1 MAELWL
7 RPWAGLVL
15 SGRHIPLSSAAC
27 SVPDGHSGAFWLL
40 APSGQSSF
48 VNGRADFT
56 EPVTGFLSRDRTSSL
71 ALFPLFGPSTLVLD
85 GGVSLDW
92 PACPRKPARGSETHS
107 QEEVEAQA
115 LFRRVEAVWDRIGD
129 LEDALSDPIRLWSS
143 LAERWMNDDEREP
156 RMHPIV
162 RQARGLAYLIEALDR
177 APRRILRR
185 THRHVPIG
193 RVQELDR
200 RSMIWSARQP
210 GDTLVERAGDRQR
223 LLAVAREE
231 SYDTLENRVLRA
243 YGELAAAHAREYVT
257 RNDGRKRKSARINRV
272 QAFGRRCQRLARDLR
287 EKGVRTAEPDVTPN
301 FVLMENPQYRQVW
314 DAWRELLARNP
325 IEDELWRWQS
335 RSWEEFS
342 VLAVVVAL
350 LTVEGS
356 DIIAASPMVFR
367 SEQYRGLWIEHDNPL
382 IVLHFPSSNLVV
394 EVQYRLQRP
403 GEWRAGFAAPI
414 WLRFGHID
422 DGAAFLASIAI
433 WPLWDAASG
442 LVPDETEELAR
453 VTAAGRQ
460 KRLRHCIVLRP
471 GDHATAG
478 DCDMAEGASAVAMG
492 VSGQPLR
499 TSLEALRTVL
509 LNATGQV

>member
-15 SGRHIPLSSAAC
+15 SGRHISVDGATC
-27 SVPDGHSGAFWLL
+27 SVPEDHSGAFWLL
-40 APSGQSSF
+40 APSGRPSF

-56 EPVTGFLSRDRTSSL
+56 EPVTGFASKDKASKL
-71 ALFPLFGPSTLVLD
+71 ALFPLFGTSSLVLD
-85 GGVSLDW
+85 GGIPLDW
-92 PACPRKPARGSETHS
+92 PACPRKPMRGSDTTTH
-107 QEEVEAQA
+107 QDPEAQA

-129 LEDALSDPIRLWSS
+129 VEDALADPIRLWGS
-143 LAERWMNDDEREP
+143 LADRWMNEDEREP

-162 RQARGLAYLIEALDR
+162 RQARGLADLIEALDR

-185 THRHVPIG
+185 THLPMPIG

-243 YGELAAAHAREYVT
+243 YGELATSHAREYVT
-257 RNDGRKRKSARINRV
+257 RNGGRKRTARVNRV

-287 EKGVRTAEPDVTPN
+287 EKGVRTAEPDVTAN
-301 FVLMENPQYRQVW
+301 FVLIENPQYRQVW

-325 IEDELWRWQS
+325 IEDELWRWQA

-350 LTVEGS
+350 LTVKNS
-356 DIIAASPMVFR
+356 DVIAASPLIFR
-367 SEQYRGLWIEHDNPL
+367 TEQHRGIWIDHDNPL
-382 IVLHFPSSNLVV
+382 VVLHLPSSNMVV
-394 EVQYRLQRP
+394 EVQYRLHEP

-414 WLRFGHID
+414 WIRFGHVD
-422 DGAAFLASIAI
+422 DDAAFLANIAVWPI
-433 WPLWDAASG
+433 WDTESG
-442 LVPDETEELAR
+442 LVPDETEELSR
-453 VTAAGRQ
+453 ITAMRRP
-460 KRLRHCIVLRP
+460 KRLRHCIVMRP
-471 GDHATAG
+471 GDESTAG
-478 DCDMAEGASAVAMG
+478 DFDKADGASGVAMG
-492 VSGQPLR
+492 VSGQPLKR
-499 TSLEALRTVL
+499 GLEALQMVL
-509 LNATGQV
+509 LDAIEQG